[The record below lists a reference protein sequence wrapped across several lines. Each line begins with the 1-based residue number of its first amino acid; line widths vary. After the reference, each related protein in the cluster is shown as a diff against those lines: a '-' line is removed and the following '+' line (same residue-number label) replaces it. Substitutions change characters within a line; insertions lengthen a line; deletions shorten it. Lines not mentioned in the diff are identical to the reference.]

1 MTRLLPRRRLLPLAA
16 GLLASP
22 ALAQPRGLYPARP
35 IRMVVPFPAG
45 SATDT
50 MMRVLG
56 PRMAQPLGQPIV
68 VDNRS
73 GAGGVTGSEVVAR
86 APRDGYTLLMAAA
99 SSHGIL
105 PAMRRD
111 MPYDVDRDFTAI
123 GLACTSTNFIVVH
136 PDLPVHNLQELIAY
150 SKAQPQGLSFAA
162 GSRGSSNGLAGEM
175 LALRTGAK
183 LTHIPYNN
191 IAQGV
196 TDVVGG
202 HLKVLIYT
210 VAILPHVRAGRLRAI
225 AVTSAERQI
234 QAPDVPTAIEQGAE
248 GVIADSWFGLFG
260 PAGIPE
266 EARERVG
273 EALRDSLADAEI
285 AARLVNQGLAPRYLA
300 PEAFRAFVRAEIAK
314 WAEVSRASGLKLE
327 GD

>member
-1 MTRLLPRRRLLPLAA
+1 MTRLFRRQLLPLAA
-16 GLLASP
+16 GLVGTAT
-22 ALAQPRGLYPARP
+22 AVGAQTRYPVRP
-35 IRMVVPFPAG
+35 IRMVVPFPPG

-73 GAGGVTGSEVVAR
+73 GAGGVTGSEVIAR
-86 APRDGYTLLMAAA
+86 APKDGYSLLMAAA

-111 MPYDVDRDFTAI
+111 MPYDAVRDFTPI

-136 PDLPVHNLQELIAY
+136 PSLPVHNLQELIAY

-191 IAQGV
+191 IGQGV
-196 TDVVGG
+196 TDVVAG
-202 HLKVLIYT
+202 HIPVLIYT
-210 VAILPHVRAGRLRAI
+210 VAILPHVQTGRLRAI
-225 AVTSAERQI
+225 AVTSANRQI
-234 QAPDVPTAIEQGAE
+234 QAPDVPTAVEQGAE

-260 PAGIPE
+260 PAGIPDE
-266 EARERVG
+266 VRDRVG
-273 EALRDSLADAEI
+273 EALAEALADSDI
-285 AARLVNQGLAPRYLA
+285 STRLVNQGLAPRHLA
-300 PEAFRAFVRAEIAK
+300 PEAFRAFVQAEIAK
-314 WAEVSRASGLKLE
+314 WAEVSRASGLTLE
-327 GD
+327 GG